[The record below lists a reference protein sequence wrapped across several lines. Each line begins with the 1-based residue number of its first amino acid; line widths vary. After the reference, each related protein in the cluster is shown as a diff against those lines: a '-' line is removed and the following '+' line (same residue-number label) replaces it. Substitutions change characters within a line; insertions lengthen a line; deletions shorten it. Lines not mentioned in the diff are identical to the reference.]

1 MEHKMTEPTDS
12 FSDLPPPL
20 RRAAEVHGREMVA
33 LVYNSGMATEAAKRL
48 VAVLGQG
55 NPGLSALQMIAQAF
69 NETSTA
75 LAKVRGWTA
84 AQLNDCEQS
93 IELGFAQQQAIVG
106 SDGKVIQSANAPKQG
121 PQGQGQH

>member
-1 MEHKMTEPTDS
+1 MTEPTDS
-12 FSDLPPPL
+12 FLDLPPPL
-20 RRAAEVHGREMVA
+20 RKAAEEHGREMVA

-48 VAVLGQG
+48 VAALGQG

-75 LAKVRGWTA
+75 LAKVHGWTA

-106 SDGKVIQSANAPKQG
+106 QDGKVIQSANAPKQG
-121 PQGQGQH
+121 PQGQGHH

>member
-1 MEHKMTEPTDS
+1 MTEQD

-121 PQGQGQH
+121 PQGQGHH